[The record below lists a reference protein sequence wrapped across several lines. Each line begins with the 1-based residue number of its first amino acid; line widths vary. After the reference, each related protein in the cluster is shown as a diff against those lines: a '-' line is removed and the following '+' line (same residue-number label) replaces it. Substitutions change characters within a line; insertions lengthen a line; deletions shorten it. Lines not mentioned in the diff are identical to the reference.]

1 MWTLLRKPKDYG
13 RLLRVI
19 SLFLFLLP
27 VSLLAQVVPPPS
39 SGANSELQGISLEKV
54 KQMYLNSESRYQT
67 SQLKLSHYEQALRTT
82 LLEIVSLTADLD
94 QSRKDT
100 KTSKEDLERLKT
112 NLTARMQDLTT
123 LSLQLADTKR
133 ELQDTSDKLTSL
145 QKDYQTISQSLQ
157 LSQTDLTQRTLELAQ
172 LQTDYESLQQKYK
185 ESLTKIDA
193 IIAQLADATATVVQL
208 TDDIEG
214 LKKEIIN
221 KWWEGAAVG
230 GAVGLGVGVA
240 GTIVIMALLH
250 LIK

>member
-1 MWTLLRKPKDYG
+1 M
-13 RLLRVI
+13 
-19 SLFLFLLP
+19 
-27 VSLLAQVVPPPS
+27 
-39 SGANSELQGISLEKV
+39 
-54 KQMYLNSESRYQT
+54 
-67 SQLKLSHYEQALRTT
+67 
-82 LLEIVSLTADLD
+82 
-94 QSRKDT
+94 
-100 KTSKEDLERLKT
+100 
-112 NLTARMQDLTT
+112 
-123 LSLQLADTKR
+123 
-133 ELQDTSDKLTSL
+133 
-145 QKDYQTISQSLQ
+145 
-157 LSQTDLTQRTLELAQ
+157 
-172 LQTDYESLQQKYK
+172 QTDYESLQQKYK